1 MRIALDASYSVSA
14 EPTGIGVYSARLI
27 SELARLNP
35 ANRLLLCYRPKQFF
49 QSHSPRL
56 LSNVSRRLLQPPIP
70 VWGADIFHGLN
81 QRVDRRPAPRV
92 VTTFH
97 DLFVMTSEYSSAEFR
112 ARFTR
117 QAQLA
122 ADHSDLI
129 VAVSEFTALQVHHL
143 LHVPSSKIR
152 VIPHGVDPV
161 DPPSDDRREAII
173 LFVGV
178 LQERKNLVRL
188 VKAFERIPAPWRLVL
203 AGSTKGFGAQRILD
217 SITASPAR
225 GRIEITG
232 YVPADDLRDLYRRA
246 AIFAFPSLDEGF
258 GIPVLEAMAHGVP
271 VVTSN
276 RSALPEVAG
285 NAALSVDPFCEEQI
299 GDGLLRLASDENLR
313 NELRSLGY
321 RRAADFTWQKTAQ
334 STYRIYRELVR
345 D

>member
-1 MRIALDASYSVSA
+1 MRIALDASYSVTA

-35 ANRLLLCYRPKQFF
+35 ADRLLLCYRPKQFF
-49 QSHSPRL
+49 KSRAAL
-56 LSNVSRRLLQPPIP
+56 LSSNVSRRLLQSPVP
-70 VWGADIFHGLN
+70 VWGADVFHGLN
-81 QRVDRRPAPRV
+81 QRVDRRPTRRV

-97 DLFVMTSEYSSAEFR
+97 DLFVMTSEYSSVEFR
-112 ARFTR
+112 ARFTQ

-122 ADHSDLI
+122 ATNSDLVI
-129 VAVSEFTALQVHHL
+129 AVSAFTASQVRDL

-161 DPPSDDRREAII
+161 APPADDRRQNII

-188 VKAFERIPAPWRLVL
+188 IKAFERVPAPWRLVL
-203 AGSTKGFGAQRILD
+203 AGAANGFGAQRILD
-217 SITASPAR
+217 AIPASPAR
-225 GRIEITG
+225 ERIEVTG
-232 YVPADDLRDLYRRA
+232 YLPAAALRDLYRRA

-271 VVTSN
+271 VLTSS

-285 NAALSVDPFCEEQI
+285 GAALLVDPFSEDQI
-299 GDGLLRLASDENLR
+299 GDGLMRLTRDEDLR
-313 NELRSLGY
+313 NELRTLGY
-321 RRAADFTWQKTAQ
+321 RRATEFTWQKTAQ
-334 STYRIYRELVR
+334 STYCVYRELIEN
-345 D
+345 